1 MKIGVFLNFVGLG
14 SNLLHLSY
22 CHQIA
27 KKYGPIN
34 IITQCNKL
42 KEALEDDP
50 LINKIIIFEKKKKTM
65 LNIFYLSNFLRKLNL
80 DKLFIYYPGKRIYLA
95 AKISGIKEIMY
106 YKNLKKKN
114 LHLVEAAKDFTTK
127 CLNLDS
133 CPSETD
139 FFISDKNKQIGKK
152 LIQKD
157 KFNIVL
163 GVGSSGPTTKW
174 GIKNYSDLINK
185 LNLIGNFHFYLLC
198 GKQEI
203 EIPNLIISKLI
214 NKNCLSLH
222 DMSIKQ
228 LLPILAHCNMY
239 VGNDSFGHHITSQLK
254 IPSIVI
260 MLDTPKAY
268 TDYSVNQFRI
278 LPEGIS
284 IDEIDH
290 DSNFKPNQIS
300 VEKVINK
307 ILELKKLN

>member
-50 LINKIIIFEKKKKTM
+50 LINEIIIFEKKKKTII
-65 LNIFYLSNFLRKLNL
+65 NIFYLSNFLRKLNL

-185 LNLIGNFHFYLLC
+185 LNLIGNFYFYLLC

-203 EIPNLIISKLI
+203 EIPNLILSKLI

-228 LLPILAHCNMY
+228 LIPILAHCNMY

-284 IDEIDH
+284 VDEIDH

>member
-50 LINKIIIFEKKKKTM
+50 LINEIIIFEKKKKTI

-106 YKNLKKKN
+106 YKNFKKKN
-114 LHLVEAAKDFTTK
+114 LHLVEAAKDFTAK
-127 CLNLDS
+127 CLDLNS
-133 CPSETD
+133 CPSETV
-139 FFISDKNKQIGKK
+139 FFISKKNKEIGKK

-157 KFNIVL
+157 KFKIVL
-163 GVGSSGPTTKW
+163 GVGSSGPTTRW

-185 LNLIGNFHFYLLC
+185 LNLIGNFYFYLLC
-198 GKQEI
+198 GKEEI

-228 LLPILAHCNMY
+228 LIPILAHCNMY

-284 IDEIDH
+284 VDEIDH

>member
-50 LINKIIIFEKKKKTM
+50 LINEIIIFEKKKKTM

-106 YKNLKKKN
+106 YKNLRKKN

-185 LNLIGNFHFYLLC
+185 LNLIGNFYFYLLC

-203 EIPNLIISKLI
+203 EIPNLILSKLI

-228 LLPILAHCNMY
+228 LIPILAHCNMY

>member
-50 LINKIIIFEKKKKTM
+50 LINEIIIFEKKKKTM

-114 LHLVEAAKDFTTK
+114 LHLVQAAKDFTTK
-127 CLNLDS
+127 CLNLNS

-139 FFISDKNKQIGKK
+139 FFVSNKDKQIGKK

-185 LNLIGNFHFYLLC
+185 LNLIGNFYFYLLC

-203 EIPNLIISKLI
+203 EIPNLILSNLI
-214 NKNCLSLH
+214 NKNCSSLH

-228 LLPILAHCNMY
+228 LIPILAHCNMY

>member
-50 LINKIIIFEKKKKTM
+50 LINEIIIFEKKKKTIINM
-65 LNIFYLSNFLRKLNL
+65 FYLSNFLKKLNL

-95 AKISGIKEIMY
+95 ARLSGIKDIMY
-106 YKNLKKKN
+106 YKNFKKKN
-114 LHLVEAAKDFTTK
+114 LHLVEAAKDFTCK
-127 CLNLDS
+127 CLNLNN
-133 CPSETD
+133 CPTETD
-139 FFISDKNKQIGKK
+139 FFISKKNKEIGKK
-152 LIQKD
+152 LIQKN

-174 GIKNYSDLINK
+174 GVKNYSDLINK

-203 EIPNLIISKLI
+203 EISNLIISKLI
-214 NKNCLSLH
+214 SKNCISLH

-228 LLPILAHCNMY
+228 LIPILANCKMY

-260 MLDTPKAY
+260 LLDTPKAY
-268 TDYSVNQFRI
+268 TDYSVNQYRI

-290 DSNFKPNQIS
+290 DSNFKPNQID
-300 VEKVINK
+300 VEKVIDK
-307 ILELKKLN
+307 ILELKKLS

>member
-50 LINKIIIFEKKKKTM
+50 LINEIIIFEKKKKTII
-65 LNIFYLSNFLRKLNL
+65 NIFYLSNFLRKLNL

-95 AKISGIKEIMY
+95 ARISGIKEIMY

-185 LNLIGNFHFYLLC
+185 LNLIGNFYFYLLC

-203 EIPNLIISKLI
+203 EIPNLILSKLI

-228 LLPILAHCNMY
+228 LIPILAHCNMY

>member
-50 LINKIIIFEKKKKTM
+50 LINEIIIFEKKKKTII
-65 LNIFYLSNFLRKLNL
+65 NIFYLSNFLRKLNL

-95 AKISGIKEIMY
+95 ARISGIKEIMY

-114 LHLVEAAKDFTTK
+114 LHVVEAAKDFTTK
-127 CLNLDS
+127 CLNLDT

-185 LNLIGNFHFYLLC
+185 LNLIGNFYFYLLC

-203 EIPNLIISKLI
+203 EIPNLILSKLI

-228 LLPILAHCNMY
+228 LIPILAHCNMY

-278 LPEGIS
+278 LPKGIS